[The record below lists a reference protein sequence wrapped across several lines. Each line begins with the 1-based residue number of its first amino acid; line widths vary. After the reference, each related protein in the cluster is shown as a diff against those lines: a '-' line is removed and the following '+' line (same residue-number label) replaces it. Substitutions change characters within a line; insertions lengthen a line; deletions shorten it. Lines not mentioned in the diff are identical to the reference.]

1 MKCFPCDTCHP
12 GWGLYP
18 LCGTQLTNERM
29 SEISCKVCP
38 SGTFS
43 AELDS
48 SPCKNCQQCAPHEI
62 ASASCTRVSD
72 TSCNKTCDK
81 GYFFVEV
88 SHSCQQCS
96 YCCFDKKDEPQPEC
110 IKHGFNAT
118 GQYCSIRLDKTCT
131 PVHPTTRTTL
141 PAIVT
146 RMTQYHDKSAP
157 PATSGKVP
165 GDTTKSSTQN
175 TIAIVLGVLA
185 SIFVTALIII
195 ALLCWII
202 RRKKQ
207 RGKRGIDYGNNSE
220 GELFSNP
227 SSKSI
232 VKNVRFKVLS
242 RSLAAEANPSFKD
255 QFCY

>member
-12 GWGLYP
+12 GWGLHP
-18 LCGTQLTNERM
+18 PCGKQLTSEEM
-29 SEISCKVCP
+29 LEISCEKCP

-43 AELDS
+43 AKLDS
-48 SPCKNCQQCAPHEI
+48 SSCKNCQQCAPHEI

-131 PVHPTTRTTL
+131 PVPPTTRTTL
-141 PAIVT
+141 PTVT
-146 RMTQYHDKSAP
+146 DMT
-157 PATSGKVP
+157 ATSRIVP
-165 GDTTKSSTQN
+165 HDTTKGSSQN
-175 TIAIVLGVLA
+175 TNTIVFGVLA
-185 SIFVTALIII
+185 FIFAFAVLIVGF
-195 ALLCWII
+195 LCWRI
-202 RRKKQ
+202 RRKATQ
-207 RGKRGIDYGNNSE
+207 SMRGVNDNITCE
-220 GELFSNP
+220 GEIGSNLF
-227 SSKSI
+227 
-232 VKNVRFKVLS
+232 FQEY
-242 RSLAAEANPSFKD
+242 SLK
-255 QFCY
+255 Y

>member
-1 MKCFPCDTCHP
+1 MCYPGFGLHPPC
-12 GWGLYP
+12 GK
-18 LCGTQLTNERM
+18 QLT
-29 SEISCKVCP
+29 SEEMLKISCEKCP

-43 AELDS
+43 AKLDS
-48 SPCKNCQQCAPHEI
+48 SSCKNCQQCAPHEI

-195 ALLCWII
+195 VGFLCWII